1 MRGGIRTSLYK
12 NASKAWF
19 LNEPRFSASF
29 RLNQNVSFVS
39 AYSRMFQFVHQ
50 LKSTGNTLNPEL
62 WIPVMED
69 LPPSRSNIFSAGI
82 SWNINETY
90 NLQIESYY
98 KRLKDLVEYN
108 KSELFI
114 SSEIDWYN
122 KLEQGGRGSAYG
134 IEFFL
139 QKNEGRLTG
148 SVSYSFSRSFR
159 QFSNINN
166 GKVFPYSYDRP
177 HSINM
182 NLDYPIAKR
191 LKFNVVWIFMSGL
204 PITVPI
210 GKQEILKMTENQ
222 LMPDKEVYIYSE
234 KNAFRMKH
242 YHRMDVAFH
251 YIPKKRKRNSSW
263 SFSVYNVYNR
273 RNPLFYKFYINN
285 NGEITVQEP
294 PFFPIIPAFSY
305 HVKF

>member
-1 MRGGIRTSLYK
+1 MK
-12 NASKAWF
+12 KK
-19 LNEPRFSASF
+19 F
-29 RLNQNVSFVS
+29 R
-39 AYSRMFQFVHQ
+39 
-50 LKSTGNTLNPEL
+50 
-62 WIPVMED
+62 
-69 LPPSRSNIFSAGI
+69 
-82 SWNINETY
+82 
-90 NLQIESYY
+90 
-98 KRLKDLVEYN
+98 
-108 KSELFI
+108 
-114 SSEIDWYN
+114 
-122 KLEQGGRGSAYG
+122 
-134 IEFFL
+134 EFFL

-222 LMPDKEVYIYSE
+222 LIPDKEVYIYSE
-234 KNAFRMKH
+234 QNAFRMKH